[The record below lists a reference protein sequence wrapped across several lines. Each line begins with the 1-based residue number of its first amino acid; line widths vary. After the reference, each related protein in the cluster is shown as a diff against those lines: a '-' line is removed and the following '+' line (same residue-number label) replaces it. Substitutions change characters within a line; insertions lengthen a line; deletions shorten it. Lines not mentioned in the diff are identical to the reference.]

1 MARVQEI
8 RGMAEWY
15 ATDIA
20 SSPADWMKYLDTA
33 ARLYRYSFT
42 DQLLIYAQ
50 RPQATACASLE
61 LWNEKM
67 MRWVNRGAKGIA
79 LLDETGTKAK
89 IRYVFDIKD
98 THMVQGGRSPYLWQ
112 LQEHQRGEV
121 LAHISDVY
129 NLEEKDTAD
138 LADALMS
145 VAKEMVNENLE
156 DYLDGLS
163 YATEGTYLEDLD
175 EGTIRND
182 FRQLATDSVYYM
194 LARRCG
200 LDPMLILE
208 EEDFMH
214 ITDYNRLSVLTFL
227 GNAASQLAESVLIDI
242 GKTVHKISLEEI
254 RKGLE
259 NSEERNY
266 NNFNTLMREN
276 KIQGTEER
284 INDIEDNEG
293 GTDYGT
299 DLSSQGGLPVSEP
312 DRRGGRSDNREIRD
326 ASEDIPE
333 GTQEQPVSEPVPD
346 RKAEQPSGRDREG
359 STGEDGQPDRE
370 TAEEPSGTGQGSR
383 PDGLDSTY
391 ERTDGNSGRE
401 HLDGIGIQL
410 VEDTREDGLSKA
422 EGEIASA
429 LSLPEY
435 PTANEQKRQIGER
448 VAAFYAGEI
457 PIPESVVDDILR
469 TGGNR
474 TGSQLRII
482 YNFMS
487 EIGRAHV

>member
-20 SSPADWMKYLDTA
+20 SSPADWMKYMDTA

-50 RPQATACASLE
+50 RPQSTACASLE

-121 LAHISDVY
+121 LAHLSDVY

-145 VAKEMVNENLE
+145 VAKEIVNENLE

-200 LDPMLILE
+200 LDPMLLLE

-293 GTDYGT
+293 GIDYGT
-299 DLSSQGGLPVSEP
+299 DLSSQGGLPVSES

-326 ASEDIPE
+326 AEENISE
-333 GTQEQPVSEPVPD
+333 GTQEQPLPEPF
-346 RKAEQPSGRDREG
+346 
-359 STGEDGQPDRE
+359 PDRE
-370 TAEEPSGTGQGSR
+370 AEPASSGDRESGSGENGEPDGEIAEEQTGTGQGSR
-383 PDGLDSTY
+383 SDGMDSTY
-391 ERTDGNSGRE
+391 ERTDSNSRRE

-410 VEDTREDGLSKA
+410 VEDTREDGLSQA
-422 EGEIASA
+422 DE
-429 LSLPEY
+429 
-435 PTANEQKRQIGER
+435 
-448 VAAFYAGEI
+448 
-457 PIPESVVDDILR
+457 
-469 TGGNR
+469 
-474 TGSQLRII
+474 
-482 YNFMS
+482 
-487 EIGRAHV
+487 

>member
-121 LAHISDVY
+121 LAHLSDVY

-156 DYLDGLS
+156 DYLDDLS

-182 FRQLATDSVYYM
+182 FRQLATDQ
-194 LARRCG
+194 C
-200 LDPMLILE
+200 IL
-208 EEDFMH
+208 
-214 ITDYNRLSVLTFL
+214 Y
-227 GNAASQLAESVLIDI
+227 AC
-242 GKTVHKISLEEI
+242 KK
-254 RKGLE
+254 
-259 NSEERNY
+259 
-266 NNFNTLMREN
+266 MR
-276 KIQGTEER
+276 T
-284 INDIEDNEG
+284 
-293 GTDYGT
+293 
-299 DLSSQGGLPVSEP
+299 
-312 DRRGGRSDNREIRD
+312 
-326 ASEDIPE
+326 
-333 GTQEQPVSEPVPD
+333 
-346 RKAEQPSGRDREG
+346 
-359 STGEDGQPDRE
+359 
-370 TAEEPSGTGQGSR
+370 
-383 PDGLDSTY
+383 
-391 ERTDGNSGRE
+391 
-401 HLDGIGIQL
+401 
-410 VEDTREDGLSKA
+410 
-422 EGEIASA
+422 
-429 LSLPEY
+429 
-435 PTANEQKRQIGER
+435 
-448 VAAFYAGEI
+448 
-457 PIPESVVDDILR
+457 
-469 TGGNR
+469 
-474 TGSQLRII
+474 
-482 YNFMS
+482 
-487 EIGRAHV
+487 

>member
-121 LAHISDVY
+121 LAHLSDVY

-163 YATEGTYLEDLD
+163 YAAEGTYLEDLD

-200 LDPMLILE
+200 LDPMLLLE

-276 KIQGTEER
+276 KILGTEER

-326 ASEDIPE
+326 AEENVSE
-333 GTQEQPVSEPVPD
+333 GTQEQPLPEPF
-346 RKAEQPSGRDREG
+346 
-359 STGEDGQPDRE
+359 PDRE
-370 TAEEPSGTGQGSR
+370 AEQASYGDRESGSGENGKPDGEIAEEQTGTGQGSR
-383 PDGLDSTY
+383 SDGMDSTY
-391 ERTDGNSGRE
+391 ERTDSNSRRE

-410 VEDTREDGLSKA
+410 V
-422 EGEIASA
+422 
-429 LSLPEY
+429 
-435 PTANEQKRQIGER
+435 
-448 VAAFYAGEI
+448 
-457 PIPESVVDDILR
+457 
-469 TGGNR
+469 
-474 TGSQLRII
+474 RIQEK
-482 YNFMS
+482 MD
-487 EIGRAHV
+487 

>member
-121 LAHISDVY
+121 LAHLSDVY

-227 GNAASQLAESVLIDI
+227 GNAEAS
-242 GKTVHKISLEEI
+242 SL
-254 RKGLE
+254 
-259 NSEERNY
+259 
-266 NNFNTLMREN
+266 
-276 KIQGTEER
+276 
-284 INDIEDNEG
+284 
-293 GTDYGT
+293 
-299 DLSSQGGLPVSEP
+299 
-312 DRRGGRSDNREIRD
+312 
-326 ASEDIPE
+326 
-333 GTQEQPVSEPVPD
+333 
-346 RKAEQPSGRDREG
+346 
-359 STGEDGQPDRE
+359 
-370 TAEEPSGTGQGSR
+370 
-383 PDGLDSTY
+383 
-391 ERTDGNSGRE
+391 
-401 HLDGIGIQL
+401 
-410 VEDTREDGLSKA
+410 
-422 EGEIASA
+422 
-429 LSLPEY
+429 
-435 PTANEQKRQIGER
+435 R
-448 VAAFYAGEI
+448 VY
-457 PIPESVVDDILR
+457 
-469 TGGNR
+469 
-474 TGSQLRII
+474 
-482 YNFMS
+482 
-487 EIGRAHV
+487 